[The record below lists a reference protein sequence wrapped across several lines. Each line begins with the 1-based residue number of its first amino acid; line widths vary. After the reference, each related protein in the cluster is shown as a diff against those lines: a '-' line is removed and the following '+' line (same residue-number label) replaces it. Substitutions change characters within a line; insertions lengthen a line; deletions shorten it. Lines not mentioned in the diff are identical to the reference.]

1 MENSEKPL
9 KCREK
14 SVHSVRWTRTLSIH
28 RQKQREMVLHSD
40 ALHRWKNSV
49 DNVENSS
56 VEKTGFLRHSDAL
69 WTAVSVWVNSSGC

>member
-9 KCREK
+9 KRREK

-28 RQKQREMVLHSD
+28 RQKRWEMVLHSN

-49 DNVENSS
+49 DHVENSP
-56 VEKTGFLRHSDAL
+56 VEKTAFPLCGASGTAL
-69 WTAVSVWVNSSGC
+69 SVAVSSSGC